1 MLDALKSLFEN
12 NVISEEIRESIE
24 AAFETRI
31 TEAREEVSQQL
42 REEFAQKYE
51 HDKNTMIEA
60 VDRMISEQLSTELV
74 EFADDRKQLAEMKIK
89 YAKKMQADTQVMKEF
104 VTRQL
109 ASEVKELHE
118 DQVVM
123 ASKFGKL
130 EQFVVE
136 ALAQEITEFYK
147 DKQDLAETK
156 VRLVR
161 EGRNE
166 IKKVKQEFVTRAAKM
181 VEGVVSQNLRS
192 EITALKE
199 DIEAA
204 RRADFGRKL
213 FEAFAAEYSTS
224 YLNEK
229 SETAKLLKVIDLKD
243 LAMKEAAEAVVKAEQ
258 ILESKQAEIR
268 TLKESQERKAIMSE
282 LLAPLNGE
290 QKSIMGELL
299 EGVRTF
305 KLNESFVKYLPS
317 VINGNAG
324 NTPQKKQALLEA
336 KEITGNKISNTN
348 RSSESDLSASNIVDI
363 RRLAGLKI

>member
-31 TEAREEVSQQL
+31 TEAREEVSQEL

-60 VDRMISEQLSTELV
+60 VDRMISEQLSSELV

-324 NTPQKKQALLEA
+324 NTPQKKKALLEA

>member
-1 MLDALKSLFEN
+1 MLDALKQLFEN
-12 NVISEEIRESIE
+12 NVISEEIQESIE
-24 AAFETRI
+24 AAWEARI
-31 TEAREEVSQQL
+31 TENREQVATQL

-51 HDKNTMIEA
+51 HDKNVMVEA
-60 VDRMISEQLSTELV
+60 VDRMISEQLAQELV
-74 EFADDRKQLAEMKIK
+74 EFADDRKQLAEMKVK
-89 YAKKMQADTQVMKEF
+89 YANKMQQDAAIMKEF

-109 ASEVKELHE
+109 ASEVAELHE

-123 ASKFGKL
+123 ANKFGKL
-130 EQFVVE
+130 ESFVIE

-161 EGRNE
+161 EGRE
-166 IKKVKQEFVTRAAKM
+166 QIKKVKEQFVQRAAKM
-181 VEGVVSQNLRS
+181 VESVVTQNLTS

-229 SETAKLLKVIDLKD
+229 SETAKLLKVIDMKD
-243 LAMKEAAEAVVKAEQ
+243 LAIQEAANAVVQAEQ
-258 ILESKQAEIR
+258 ILESKAAEIQA
-268 TLKESQERKAIMSE
+268 LKESQERKEIMSE
-282 LLAPLNGE
+282 LLAPLSSE
-290 QKSIMGELL
+290 QREIMGELM
-299 EGVRTF
+299 ESVRTE
-305 KLNESFVKYLPS
+305 KLVESFDKYLPS
-317 VINGNAG
+317 VINGNNGKA
-324 NTPQKKQALLEA
+324 PQKKQALVEA
-336 KEITGNKISNTN
+336 KEITGNKVSNSN
-348 RSSESDLSASNIVDI
+348 RSSEDASNIIDI

>member
-12 NVISEEIRESIE
+12 NVISEEIKESIE
-24 AAFETRI
+24 AAFESRI
-31 TEAREEVSQQL
+31 NEARTQVAQQL

-60 VDRMISEQLSTELV
+60 VDKMLSEQLSSELV
-74 EFADDRKQLAEMKIK
+74 EFADDRKQLAEMKAK
-89 YAKKMQADTQVMKEF
+89 YAIKMKSDAQVMKEF

-118 DQVVM
+118 DQVAM

-130 EQFVVE
+130 EHFVVE

-161 EGRNE
+161 EGRE
-166 IKKVKQEFVTRAAKM
+166 QLAKVKEQFVQRAAEM
-181 VEGVVSQNLRS
+181 VDTLVTEGLTT
-192 EITALKE
+192 EITSLKE
-199 DIEAA
+199 DIESA

-213 FEAFAAEYSTS
+213 FEAFAAEYQTS

-229 SETAKLLKVIDLKD
+229 SETAKLLKVIDLKT
-243 LAMKEAAEAVVKAEQ
+243 AEVMEAQAHVVMAQKVIESKKAE
-258 ILESKQAEIR
+258 SQA
-268 TLKESQERKAIMSE
+268 LKESIERQEIMTE

-290 QKSIMGELL
+290 QKVIMGELM
-299 EGVRTF
+299 ESVKTA
-305 KLNESFVKYLPS
+305 KLVESFDKYLPA
-317 VINGNAG
+317 VVAG
-324 NTPQKKQALLEA
+324 KAPQKQKQALTEA
-336 KEITGNKISNTN
+336 KEITGNKVSNTT
-348 RSSESDLSASNIVDI
+348 RSSESENNNIVDI

>member
-12 NVISEEIRESIE
+12 NVISAEIKESIE
-24 AAFETRI
+24 AAFEGRI
-31 TEAREEVSQQL
+31 NEARQEVAVQL

-74 EFADDRKQLAEMKIK
+74 EFADDRRQLSEMKVK
-89 YAKKMQADTQVMKEF
+89 YAKKMKKDTAVMKEF

-109 ASEVKELHE
+109 ASEVSELHE
-118 DQVVM
+118 DQVAM
-123 ASKFGKL
+123 ASKFGAL
-130 EQFVVE
+130 ESFVVE
-136 ALAQEITEFYK
+136 ALAQEITEFFK
-147 DKQDLAETK
+147 DKRELAETK

-161 EGRNE
+161 EGRQE
-166 IKKVKQEFVTRAAKM
+166 IKKVKEQFVQRAAKM

-192 EITALKE
+192 ELTSLRE

-243 LAMKEAAEAVVKAEQ
+243 LAIKEAAKAVVQAEQ
-258 ILESKQAEIR
+258 ILESKQAEVR
-268 TLKESQERKAIMSE
+268 ALKEAQERKAIMSE
-282 LLAPLNGE
+282 LVAPLNAE
-290 QKSIMGELL
+290 QRGIMNELM
-299 EGVRTF
+299 ENVKTV
-305 KLNESFVKYLPS
+305 KLQESFNKYLPA
-317 VINGNAG
+317 VVAG
-324 NTPQKKQALLEA
+324 QAPQKKQALVEA
-336 KEITGNKISNTN
+336 KEVTGNKISNTT
-348 RSSESDLSASNIVDI
+348 RSSETDSNIVDI
-363 RRLAGLKI
+363 RKLAGLKF